1 MVNPKCENKDCTK
14 IPVFNVRGETK
25 GRFCF
30 KHKTDKDMVNVKDP
44 TCEHPT
50 CSKQPA
56 FNKPDETKGRFC
68 KKHKTDDN
76 MVNVKDKTCENPD
89 CSKQPVFNVRG
100 ETKGRFCKKHIT
112 DKDMVDVINKTC
124 ENPDCTK
131 IPTFNVFGETK
142 GRFCKKH
149 KEDKM
154 VDVVSKKCEHPNCSK
169 QPTYNVLGETKG
181 RFCKEHKEDKM
192 VDVVNPTC
200 ENPDCTKIP
209 VFNVRGETKGRFCKE
224 HKERGMVNVKHP
236 TCENPG
242 CTTRPSYNFPGQTKG
257 RFCKKHITDKDMV
270 DVVNPKC
277 ENPDCTTR
285 PRYNFPGQ
293 KASRCNTH
301 KQTGMIV
308 NPKKRCCEKRC
319 KEYAL
324 YGPFR
329 AEFCESHCDP
339 ATHINWMEKECVSC
353 RLPNIL
359 NKNSRCQYC
368 DPDMF
373 NKTRLA
379 KQNFVKRWLDNNGF
393 EYDSCDTVIEHS
405 ECGKE
410 RPDFVFDCGT
420 HVVILEVDENQH
432 RERVEVCECTRMVNI
447 FQSFGGLH
455 VKFVR
460 YNPDKYK
467 KGGRSHDPA
476 IGTRMNVLHTHLEY
490 ALKDEPVSFL
500 SVKHLFYDNERETT
514 VFNPI
519 EIC

>member
-1 MVNPKCENKDCTK
+1 MVNPKCEHTGCTK
-14 IPVFNVRGETK
+14 RPSFNVRGETK
-25 GRFCF
+25 GRFCK
-30 KHKTDKDMVNVKDP
+30 KHKTDKDMVNVKDKTCENP
-44 TCEHPT
+44 GCTKIPTFNVSGETKGRFCFEHITDDNMVNVKHKTCENPDCTKQPTFNVLGETKGRFCSEHKEDKMVDVVNKTCEHKDCTKQPVFNVLGETKGRFCSEHKEDKMVDVKNKTCENPGCTTQPTYNVLGETKGRFCFEHKERGMVNVKDKTCEHPT
-50 CSKQPA
+50 CSKQPV

-68 KKHKTDDN
+68 FEHKERG
-76 MVNVKDKTCENPD
+76 MVNVKDKTCENPG
-89 CSKQPVFNVRG
+89 CTKRPYFNVSG

-112 DKDMVDVINKTC
+112 DKDMVN
-124 ENPDCTK
+124 
-131 IPTFNVFGETK
+131 
-142 GRFCKKH
+142 
-149 KEDKM
+149 
-154 VDVVSKKCEHPNCSK
+154 VVSKKCEH
-169 QPTYNVLGETKG
+169 T
-181 RFCKEHKEDKM
+181 
-192 VDVVNPTC
+192 
-200 ENPDCTKIP
+200 
-209 VFNVRGETKGRFCKE
+209 
-224 HKERGMVNVKHP
+224 
-236 TCENPG
+236 G
-242 CTTRPSYNFPGQTKG
+242 CTTF
-257 RFCKKHITDKDMV
+257 
-270 DVVNPKC
+270 
-277 ENPDCTTR
+277 
-285 PRYNFPGQ
+285 PRYNVPGQ

-308 NPKKRCCEKRC
+308 NPKKRCCEKKC

-324 YGPFR
+324 YGTFR

-379 KQNFVKRWLDNNGF
+379 KQNYVKRWLDNNGF
-393 EYDSCDTVIEHS
+393 KYDSCDTVIEHS

>member
-1 MVNPKCENKDCTK
+1 MGKTCENKGCTK
-14 IPVFNVRGETK
+14 KPNFNVRG
-25 GRFCF
+25 
-30 KHKTDKDMVNVKDP
+30 
-44 TCEHPT
+44 
-50 CSKQPA
+50 
-56 FNKPDETKGRFC
+56 ETKGRFC

-76 MVNVKDKTCENPD
+76 MV
-89 CSKQPVFNVRG
+89 
-100 ETKGRFCKKHIT
+100 
-112 DKDMVDVINKTC
+112 DVINKTC
-124 ENPDCTK
+124 ENPDCTTQ
-131 IPTFNVFGETK
+131 PNYNVIGQTK
-142 GRFCKKH
+142 GRFCFDH
-149 KEDKM
+149 KTDDM
-154 VDVVSKKCEHPNCSK
+154 VDVKHKTCENPDCTKRPNF
-169 QPTYNVLGETKG
+169 NVPGKTKG

-192 VDVVNPTC
+192 VDVVSPTCEHPDCSKKPIYNVHGKTKGRFCFKHKELDMVNVKSKTCEHPTCTTQPNYNARGQTKGRFCFEHKEDKMVDVKNKTC
-200 ENPDCTKIP
+200 ENPGCTKQPNFNVHGQTKGRFCFEHKTLDMVDVKNKTCENPGCTTQP
-209 VFNVRGETKGRFCKE
+209 VYNVRGETKGRFCKK
-224 HKERGMVNVKHP
+224 HK
-236 TCENPG
+236 TL
-242 CTTRPSYNFPGQTKG
+242 
-257 RFCKKHITDKDMV
+257 DMV
-270 DVVNPKC
+270 DVVSPTC
-277 ENPDCTTR
+277 GHPDCTTR
-285 PRYNFPGQ
+285 AHYNVPGQ

-308 NPKKRCCEKRC
+308 HPIKRCFEKKC

-324 YGPFR
+324 YGTFR

-379 KQNFVKRWLDNNGF
+379 KQNYVKRWLDNNGF
-393 EYDSCDTVIEHS
+393 KYDSCDTVIEHS

-432 RERVEVCECTRMVNI
+432 RERAEVCECTRMVNI

-467 KGGRSHDPA
+467 KGGRSCDQA
-476 IGTRMNVLHTHLEY
+476 IGTRMNVLRTHLEY